1 MGSSWASDGKL
12 SRNGRVAVE
21 RGMRGGEGRLVSS
34 SGVGRRAASVSRR
47 GWRDLI
53 AFRGGRGRAG
63 SGRCPKGVVRDTA
76 GRAVDGWRAGII
88 AFAINGRC
96 REGDFAL
103 PRAAF
108 LSGCR
113 DSVSLPGDL
122 KRHQAKFYC
131 ITRCVAL
138 KRTRAT
144 FPCAAPRHNSS
155 PSRCAARADLA
166 EISRRTRA
174 VIF

>member
-34 SGVGRRAASVSRR
+34 RGVGRRAASVSRR

-53 AFRGGRGRAG
+53 AFRGGRGRTG
-63 SGRCPKGVVRDTA
+63 SGRCPKGVLRDTA

-96 REGDFAL
+96 REGEFAL
-103 PRAAF
+103 PSRGRVCVDSDRGRGGVGGFGPNLSIVVSSAF
-108 LSGCR
+108 R
-113 DSVSLPGDL
+113 
-122 KRHQAKFYC
+122 Y
-131 ITRCVAL
+131 
-138 KRTRAT
+138 
-144 FPCAAPRHNSS
+144 PRL
-155 PSRCAARADLA
+155 AAR
-166 EISRRTRA
+166 
-174 VIF
+174 